1 MSVGICGSDGA
12 PCDRYTRYSTIST
25 VYRYR
30 YRNCTV
36 LVARSEPLGVCDRS
50 SHGRVRPNLS
60 LSGQVSVGAKRP
72 LESVGPSR
80 AGHSRALSSD
90 WTVPTSVVVV
100 VFVPQRSEALV
111 HVAEATSIVAEATT
125 LISIYDG
132 KNILSRLPQYVIYWL
147 SQIIIIGGAL

>member
-1 MSVGICGSDGA
+1 MTDHRMVGSELVPFGA
-12 PCDRYTRYSTIST
+12 SFRWRKAS
-25 VYRYR
+25 
-30 YRNCTV
+30 
-36 LVARSEPLGVCDRS
+36 
-50 SHGRVRPNLS
+50 
-60 LSGQVSVGAKRP
+60 
-72 LESVGPSR
+72 
-80 AGHSRALSSD
+80 GHSRALSSD

-132 KNILSRLPQYVIYWL
+132 KNILSRLTSDPQYVIYWL

>member
-1 MSVGICGSDGA
+1 MTDHRMVGSVRTCPFLGKF
-12 PCDRYTRYSTIST
+12 
-25 VYRYR
+25 
-30 YRNCTV
+30 
-36 LVARSEPLGVCDRS
+36 PLA
-50 SHGRVRPNLS
+50 
-60 LSGQVSVGAKRP
+60 QSVP
-72 LESVGPSR
+72 LKAS
-80 AGHSRALSSD
+80 GHSRALSSD